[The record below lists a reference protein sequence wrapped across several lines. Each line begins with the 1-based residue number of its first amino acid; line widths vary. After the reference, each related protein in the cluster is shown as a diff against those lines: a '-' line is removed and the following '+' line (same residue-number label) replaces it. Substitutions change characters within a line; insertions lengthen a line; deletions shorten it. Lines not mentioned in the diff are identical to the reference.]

1 MEIEVQL
8 EEMVHRV
15 FLENLVPLDHPDHV
29 GHLELKVPQVNLVCW
44 ADLDKMEQKVN
55 LECKALLDQGV
66 LLGQKELTG

>member
-15 FLENLVPLDHPDHV
+15 FLENLVLLDHPERV

-44 ADLDKMEQKVN
+44 ADLDKTEQKVN

-66 LLGQKELTG
+66 LLGQKELKG

>member
-1 MEIEVQL
+1 MEREVQP

-15 FLENLVPLDHPDHV
+15 FLENLVPLDHQDHV
-29 GHLELKVPQVNLVCW
+29 DHLELKVPQVNLVCW

-66 LLGQKELTG
+66 PLGQKELTG